1 MEILALV
8 ISSLVCVS
16 FPYLTESPLYYLG
29 QMNYDKLEKSLSQIL
44 KMSND
49 PNYDEK
55 LLEIKELVENI
66 RQSSQMPETKSN
78 TSEEKNNYENDD
90 ENISLDKL
98 LDQNEDE
105 RRETI
110 ANDLKASTFPLWTI
124 LQSGP

>member
-1 MEILALV
+1 
-8 ISSLVCVS
+8 
-16 FPYLTESPLYYLG
+16 
-29 QMNYDKLEKSLSQIL
+29 
-44 KMSND
+44 MSND